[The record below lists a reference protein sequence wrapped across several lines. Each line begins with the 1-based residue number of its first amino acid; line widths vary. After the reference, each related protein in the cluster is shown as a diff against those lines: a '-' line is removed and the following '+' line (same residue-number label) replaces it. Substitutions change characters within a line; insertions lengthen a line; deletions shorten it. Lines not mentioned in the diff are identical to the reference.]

1 VLQVDGQKVAI
12 EVDGSHHYTNSAPH
26 VPLSEVVVRRRML
39 QDRGWK
45 VVNVGYKEWEALPDD
60 VSTRAAALLQL
71 LSAAVGPLD
80 SWQCVGAPTRSPGSL
95 VANAEAAQAA
105 AAAEQR
111 QQYLHQQRDMMVNAW
126 RAAGGAGSSVAS
138 SGSNMMMFGATTPG
152 TGCGAMGQQGNWAA
166 GPASSTDLGA
176 NYNPWGP
183 STDAG
188 LGVVNMPGG
197 LGMWGS
203 SAFDCGAPASAEP
216 SLLLQLRQ
224 LQQQLQQ
231 QQAWDAFMAAD
242 AARTSEDGAGD
253 PLLAAGDHVASLESG
268 AAASSVADGVG
279 SVPPSPASGAQ
290 EGSLAG
296 DAAAAA
302 GALPAAED
310 LAVALAA
317 AQQRWSNSPS
327 STQGSGGSSASSSN
341 KKPAAFM
348 WGDPT
353 SASIWA
359 P

>member
-1 VLQVDGQKVAI
+1 
-12 EVDGSHHYTNSAPH
+12 
-26 VPLSEVVVRRRML
+26 
-39 QDRGWK
+39 

-95 VANAEAAQAA
+95 VATAEAAQAA

-111 QQYLHQQRDMMVNAW
+111 QQFLHQQRDMMVNAW
-126 RAAGGAGSSVAS
+126 RAAGGASSSVAS
-138 SGSNMMMFGATTPG
+138 NGSNMTMFGSATPG
-152 TGCGAMGQQGNWAA
+152 TGYGVIDQQGSWA
-166 GPASSTDLGA
+166 GPVNTTELATEYS
-176 NYNPWGP
+176 PWGMP
-183 STDAG
+183 SADAG
-188 LGVVNMPGG
+188 LGVATMPGG

-203 SAFDCGAPASAEP
+203 GAFSGGTPGGVEP
-216 SLLLQLRQ
+216 GLLLQLRQ

-242 AARTSEDGAGD
+242 AARTSEDGGE
-253 PLLAAGDHVASLESG
+253 PLLAAGDRMMSLESG

-279 SVPPSPASGAQ
+279 SVPPSPASEAQ
-290 EGSLAG
+290 EGH
-296 DAAAAA
+296 AAAAA
-302 GALPAAED
+302 AAPGAMPAAED

-317 AQQRWSNSPS
+317 AQQRWSNSPG
-327 STQGSGGSSASSSN
+327 STQGSGGNCTSSSN